1 MQNFLPDARY
11 TINYIGKDKDKLLSM
26 LQIIGRDNRSRFH
39 NGRWSVASG
48 ALSSIVEAVGKT
60 FLDIQEEKEL
70 GAELQSGYKLYPF
83 QKDIVEFCIS
93 RNGSLIAASCG
104 AGKTIIMID
113 SFLEL
118 KRQGKI
124 SPEGKCLVVVKST
137 LKTQWQHEIKRFTGL
152 EANIIDT
159 YKSCVGPIL
168 TRIQNIRKKIEPL
181 LADPLGNAVQ
191 LGELYK
197 KLEENEKTAEFLFSS
212 QFSKEYDF
220 YIVNYETLRDEA
232 VSKALKNVGLECVIA
247 DEVHMVK
254 TDTAARSKALYE
266 FSNIKYRFGA
276 TATPIKK
283 NPLDAYGIAK
293 FIEPSLFKSKTD
305 FSQRYLK
312 FSGYGRIAGSRNEQ
326 ELNEKLSKVM
336 VVKTKEEIA
345 SELPSV
351 VPITRYCALEPA
363 QEKMTENL
371 LQEIQELKDEERRI
385 FAKYR
390 GNPPQGEPELAQVQ
404 ANIMARQTFAAE
416 LADSE
421 ELLKESESKLAKSY
435 ITKSKSNKIE
445 LLLDILEEI
454 IESGEKAVV
463 FSKYRKLQP
472 ILEREIK
479 KRFKDVEA
487 AFVNG
492 EMAAEERYKEVY
504 EKFKT
509 EDACKVL
516 LMSDAGAEGV
526 SISWCKYLI
535 EMEPADS
542 YLIQTQRRGRIERAD
557 SIHDTVYVY
566 QLIAE
571 KSYDEIALKIISK
584 KERYDAQIIK
594 GNLG

>member
-1 MQNFLPDARY
+1 MENFLPDARY
-11 TINYIGKDKDKLLSM
+11 SINFIGKDKDRLLDM
-26 LQIIGRDNRSRFH
+26 LSIIGKDKTARFH
-39 NGRWSVASG
+39 NGRWSVAG
-48 ALSSIVEAVGKT
+48 GTLSSVIALVDRSL
-60 FLDIQEEKEL
+60 LDIREDTEL
-70 GAELQSGYKLYPF
+70 GKGLQSGYRLYPF

-104 AGKTIIMID
+104 TGKTIIMID

-124 SPEGKCLVVVKST
+124 TPGGKCLVVVKST

-152 EANIIDT
+152 KANIIDT
-159 YKSCVGPIL
+159 YKACVGPVL
-168 TRIQNIRKKIEPL
+168 TKIEGIRKKIAPL
-181 LADPLGNAVQ
+181 LSDPLGNAMQ
-191 LGELYK
+191 LKELYEKLGENK
-197 KLEENEKTAEFLFSS
+197 KMADFLFSS
-212 QFSKEYDF
+212 QFSPEYDF
-220 YIVNYETLRDEA
+220 YIVNYETLRDEE
-232 VSKALKNVGLECVIA
+232 VSKALKKAGLECVIA
-247 DEVHMVK
+247 DEVHMIK
-254 TDTAARSKALYE
+254 SDTAARSKALYE
-266 FSNIKYRFGA
+266 FSNVKYRFGA

-293 FIEPSLFKSKTD
+293 FVEPSLFKSKSD
-305 FSQRYLK
+305 FSARYLK
-312 FSGYGRIAGSRNEQ
+312 FSGYGRVTGSRNEQ
-326 ELNEKLSKVM
+326 ELNEKLSKIM
-336 VVKTKEEIA
+336 LVKTKEEIA
-345 SELPSV
+345 SDLPSV
-351 VPITRYCALEPA
+351 VAITRYCTLEPK
-363 QEKMTENL
+363 QEIATEKL
-371 LQEIQELKDEERRI
+371 LKEIQELKDEERRI

-390 GNPPQGEPELAQVQ
+390 GNPPAGDPDLIQVQ

-416 LADSE
+416 MADSE

-479 KRFKDVEA
+479 KRFKDTA
-487 AFVNG
+487 IAFVNG
-492 EMAAEERYKEVY
+492 EMAAEDRFKEVH

-509 EDACKVL
+509 DEACKVL

-571 KSYDEIALKIISK
+571 KSYDEIALKIIEK
-584 KERYDAQIIK
+584 KERYDSQIIK
-594 GNLG
+594 GNLN